1 MVLSKT
7 LKSIIAFISRYKL
20 YHLAFWSLY
29 HYFWWALM
37 SGSAVEA
44 VQNIFFSAYS
54 TKFIFYVV
62 MQALGVYFN
71 LYFLIPRF
79 LQKGN
84 YLVYIPMLLLTVLTT
99 SAGIIGGYYVNA
111 AVVGLPFEE
120 LFKIAPTEFF
130 TLFKSNALPSTLA
143 SMTLA
148 MSIKLTKNWMASEK
162 RRNTIEK
169 EKLQTELKFLRSQFN
184 PHFLFNTINSIFVLI
199 HKDQDKA
206 SNSLAK
212 FSELLRYQL
221 YQCNEPFIPLEQEL
235 DYLVNFIELEKLRQE
250 SELLE
255 LNVDL
260 DKTTSLTLE
269 IAPFLMIPFV
279 ENAFKHVSYH
289 KNAKNW
295 IDIQLRLEQSNLQLM
310 VSNSR
315 NPLVVEKENGVNG
328 IGLANVKRRLELL
341 YPNAHK
347 LEIIKDNLQHA
358 IKLDLK
364 LQQLEVVKSQIA

>member
-1 MVLSKT
+1 MAITKT
-7 LKSIIAFISRYKL
+7 LKSIVAFVTKYKL
-20 YHLAFWSLY
+20 YHLAFWFLY

-44 VQNIFFSAYS
+44 VHNIFFSAYS
-54 TKFIFYVV
+54 TKFVFYVV

-71 LYFLIPRF
+71 LYYLIPRF

-84 YLVYIPMLLLTVLTT
+84 YWAYIPLLLLTVIAT

-120 LFKIAPTEFF
+120 LFKMPSSEFF

-199 HKDQDKA
+199 HKDQNKA
-206 SNSLAK
+206 SSSLAK

-235 DYLVNFIELEKLRQE
+235 NYLVNFIELEKLRQE

-255 LNVDL
+255 LKVEI
-260 DKTTSLTLE
+260 DKTSPFTLE
-269 IAPFLMIPFV
+269 IAPFLLIPFV

-289 KNAKNW
+289 KEAKNW
-295 IDIQLRLEQSNLQLM
+295 IDIQLELDDKTLKLS

-315 NPLVVEKENGVNG
+315 NPLIVTRENGVNG
-328 IGLANVKRRLELL
+328 IGLNNVSRRLELL
-341 YPNAHK
+341 YPNAHT
-347 LEIIKDNLQHA
+347 LEIIKDNQQHT
-358 IKLDLK
+358 IILDLK
-364 LQQLEVVKSQIA
+364 LQEVNVAKPQIA